1 MGRESPLAPRFL
13 DFDLTTTEGR
23 VFASFSCIKNFGS
36 EMVKINVF
44 NINQSQ
50 LAKHALKNSIACS
63 DEYAL
68 LRSKLET
75 LLRYLKKNSY
85 WGLWQNVEMRMQ
97 SQESYDS
104 PSFWEHSLN
113 WGWLPVTRSPPC
125 SASPVKQKIYIQENT
140 VNGPNEQQLPM
151 V

>member
-1 MGRESPLAPRFL
+1 
-13 DFDLTTTEGR
+13 
-23 VFASFSCIKNFGS
+23 
-36 EMVKINVF
+36 MVKINVF

-85 WGLWQNVEMRMQ
+85 WGLWQNVEII
-97 SQESYDS
+97 
-104 PSFWEHSLN
+104 LN
-113 WGWLPVTRSPPC
+113 AIPRKSRLTQFLGALIELGLAASAKISTRLSITC
-125 SASPVKQKIYIQENT
+125 KAEIIIQGHIEN
-140 VNGPNEQQLPM
+140 GLNEQQLPL